1 MAYKWIS
8 QLPYRPDG
16 LFKKLAS
23 PNEGWSIS
31 DGVKDFDVPL
41 GKLDETAYQ
50 ILLRSIES
58 NKKIAIALPR
68 VKPGVSL
75 SIIAYLVVNR
85 FIGQHGRTLKDF
97 HPIDIKNE
105 QSIVIATQNRKLRD
119 FFLLS
124 SLRFSG
130 AKFPF
135 THFPISRIK
144 LTGELAPLVGRN
156 EAKGQIAMNPIVFYH
171 FDELDS
177 YPPSI
182 DNGYLLGELTE
193 TNSANLAV
201 KLCKF
206 IEKVKIT
213 SGLVLV
219 NKYSDD
225 VLEVLKTNGFS
236 IITIENEDILSS
248 LTISNGPNL
257 PSLNS
262 SLMKFPQQ
270 IALRLHLIEDKA
282 IESSL
287 TKVLQ
292 ILMSVSKKLGNEKPR
307 VFTRAWGIFYVLK
320 DLCVQLPGLE
330 QYRKRN
336 AWLKT
341 IKHNLQQTFKFPLNS
356 LDERDRNALAPIW
369 GTLEVEFTELYKN
382 LEIRNPKFEYIK
394 SLVQGNRQLSHCI
407 VFSSQAQAD
416 VLKEELLIDGI
427 LDDVEGDGTE
437 ISFINDLVRNSEQR
451 EEIMLSGVWKKTD
464 DAKIFSVLPKT
475 IHVIC
480 YSSELPA
487 FSSVLRRFGQNNA
500 SELRESMASLQEL
513 KYSVEPISMPN
524 SQSSWIVPDD
534 DSQLFIDYFKDIV
547 PEKIDEAP
555 DFDQLAEWEPVGEES
570 EDTLLEDSENTGDGG
585 TETIAVYKVIL
596 DNDKVIFIPADQDV
610 MAYSEDGE
618 IQSKLAETL
627 EPGDVILLYSHEQNR
642 EMFENVIQRTQEISG
657 VDVRVISLW
666 KTALKS
672 LREKYD
678 IKNPNSLRAYLH
690 DLERLNCQKTEQ
702 ASKMWLKG
710 TTLAPRDQ
718 IDIET
723 LLQLVELKNVQFVS
737 KLVHREIEKTRIFH
751 RVLGRRLKE
760 RLSTL
765 IRGENAQVISSEP
778 LEREID
784 EILEMAE
791 PTSIREISK
800 DVIFVQKSDVK
811 VNVLG

>member
-31 DGVKDFDVPL
+31 DGEKDFDVPL

-97 HPIDIKNE
+97 HPIEMKNE

-130 AKFPF
+130 SKFPF

-144 LTGELAPLVGRN
+144 LTGELTPLVGRN
-156 EAKGQIAMNPIVFYH
+156 EAKGQITMNPIVFYH

-182 DNGYLLGELTE
+182 DNGCLLGELTE
-193 TNSANLAV
+193 TNSTNLAI

-206 IEKVKIT
+206 IEKVKIN
-213 SGLVLV
+213 SSLLLV
-219 NKYSDD
+219 NKYSED
-225 VLEVLKTNGFS
+225 VLGVLRTNGFS
-236 IITIENEDILSS
+236 IITLENEDILAS
-248 LTISNGPNL
+248 LSIGSESNL
-257 PSLNS
+257 PSLTS

-270 IALRLHLIEDKA
+270 VALRLHLIEDKA
-282 IESSL
+282 IEGSL
-287 TKVLQ
+287 TKILQ
-292 ILMSVSKKLGNEKPR
+292 ILMSVNKKLGNEKPR

-320 DLCVQLPGLE
+320 DLCVPLPGIE

-356 LDERDRNALAPIW
+356 LDERDRNILAPIW

-382 LEIRNPKFEYIK
+382 LETRNPKFEYIK
-394 SLVQGNRQLSHCI
+394 SLAQSNQQLLSCI
-407 VFSSQAQAD
+407 VFPSQAQAD
-416 VLKEELLIDGI
+416 VLKEEFLLTGI
-427 LDDVEGDGTE
+427 LNDEGGDGVE
-437 ISFINDLVRNSEQR
+437 VSFINDLVRNSEQR

-464 DAKIFSVLPKT
+464 DAKIFSLLPKA

-487 FSSVLRRFGQNNA
+487 FSSLLRRFGQNNL
-500 SELRESMASLQEL
+500 SELRESISSLQTI
-513 KYSVEPISMPN
+513 KYSVEPVSAANP
-524 SQSSWIVPDD
+524 QSNWIVPDD

-555 DFDQLAEWEPVGEES
+555 DFDQMAEWLPVGEEDDPLQ
-570 EDTLLEDSENTGDGG
+570 EDTENTNNDES
-585 TETIAVYKVIL
+585 ETIAVYKVVL

-618 IQSKLAETL
+618 IQSKLAEAL

-642 EMFENVIQRTQEISG
+642 EMFENVVQRTQEISG
-657 VDVRVISLW
+657 VDTRVISLW

-690 DLERLNCQKTEQ
+690 DLEHLNCQKTEQ
-702 ASKMWLKG
+702 ATKMWLKG

-718 IDIET
+718 VDIET
-723 LLQLVELKNVQFVS
+723 LLQLVEFKNAQFVS

-760 RLSTL
+760 RLGTL
-765 IRGENAQVISSEP
+765 IRGESTPTTSSEP

-791 PTSIREISK
+791 PTAIREISK
-800 DVIFVQKSDVK
+800 DVTFVQKADVK
-811 VNVLG
+811 VNVLR

>member
-31 DGVKDFDVPL
+31 DGEKDFDVPL

-97 HPIDIKNE
+97 HPIEMKNE

-130 AKFPF
+130 SKFPF

-144 LTGELAPLVGRN
+144 LTGELTPLVGRN
-156 EAKGQIAMNPIVFYH
+156 EARGQITMNPIVFYH

-182 DNGYLLGELTE
+182 DNGCLLGELTE
-193 TNSANLAV
+193 TNSANLAI
-201 KLCKF
+201 KLCRF
-206 IEKVKIT
+206 IEKVKIN
-213 SGLVLV
+213 SSLLLV
-219 NKYSDD
+219 NKYSED
-225 VLEVLKTNGFS
+225 VLEVLRANGFS
-236 IITIENEDILSS
+236 IITLENEDILES
-248 LTISNGPNL
+248 LGIGSESNL
-257 PSLNS
+257 PSLTS

-270 IALRLHLIEDKA
+270 VSLRLHLIEDRA
-282 IESSL
+282 IENSL
-287 TKVLQ
+287 TKILQ
-292 ILMSVSKKLGNEKPR
+292 ILMSVNKKLSNEKPR

-320 DLCVQLPGLE
+320 DLCVPLPGLE

-356 LDERDRNALAPIW
+356 LDERDRNILAPIW

-382 LEIRNPKFEYIK
+382 LEARNPKFEYIK
-394 SLVQGNRQLSHCI
+394 SLAKSNPQLSSCI
-407 VFSSQAQAD
+407 VFTSQAQAD
-416 VLKEELLIDGI
+416 VLKEEFLLTGI
-427 LDDVEGDGTE
+427 LNDERGDGVE
-437 ISFINDLVRNSEQR
+437 VSFINDLVRSSEQR

-464 DAKIFSVLPKT
+464 DAKIFSLLPKT
-475 IHVIC
+475 VHVIC

-487 FSSVLRRFGQNNA
+487 FSSLLRRFGQNNL
-500 SELRESMASLQEL
+500 SELRESISSLQAI
-513 KYSVEPISMPN
+513 KYSVEPIGTSN
-524 SQSSWIVPDD
+524 SQSNWIVPDD

-555 DFDQLAEWEPVGEES
+555 DFDQLAEWLPVGEDDDS
-570 EDTLLEDSENTGDGG
+570 LQEDTESTGDGE
-585 TETIAVYKVIL
+585 TETIAVYKVVL

-618 IQSKLAETL
+618 IQSKLAEAL

-642 EMFENVIQRTQEISG
+642 EMFENVVQRTQEISG
-657 VDVRVISLW
+657 VDSRVISLW

-702 ASKMWLKG
+702 ATKMWLKG

-718 IDIET
+718 VDIET
-723 LLQLVELKNVQFVS
+723 LLQLVEFKNAQFVS

-751 RVLGRRLKE
+751 RVLGRRLRE
-760 RLSTL
+760 RLGTL
-765 IRGENAQVISSEP
+765 IRGESTPTISSEP

-791 PTSIREISK
+791 PTAIREISK
-800 DVIFVQKSDVK
+800 DVTFVQIF
-811 VNVLG
+811 LF

>member
-31 DGVKDFDVPL
+31 DGEKDFDVPL

-50 ILLRSIES
+50 ILSKSIES

-68 VKPGVSL
+68 VKQGVSL

-85 FIGQHGRTLKDF
+85 FIGQHGRALKDF
-97 HPIDIKNE
+97 HPIDMRNE
-105 QSIVIATQNRKLRD
+105 QNIIIATQNRKLRD

-130 AKFPF
+130 SKFPF

-144 LTGELAPLVGRN
+144 LTGELAPLVSRN
-156 EAKGQIAMNPIVFYH
+156 EAKGQITMNPIVFYH

-182 DNGYLLGELTE
+182 DNSCLLGELTE
-193 TNSANLAV
+193 TNSVNLAIR
-201 KLCKF
+201 LCKF

-213 SGLVLV
+213 SSLLLV
-219 NKYSDD
+219 NKYSED
-225 VLEVLKTNGFS
+225 VLGVLKTNGFS
-236 IITIENEDILSS
+236 VITFENEDILKS
-248 LTISNGPNL
+248 LDISNGSNL

-270 IALRLHLIEDKA
+270 VALRLHLIEDKA

-287 TKVLQ
+287 TKILQ
-292 ILMSVSKKLGNEKPR
+292 ILMSVNKKLGNEKPR
-307 VFTRAWGIFYVLK
+307 VFTRAWGIFYALK
-320 DLCVQLPGLE
+320 DLCVPLPGLE

-336 AWLKT
+336 AWIKT

-356 LDERDRNALAPIW
+356 LDERDRNILTPIW

-382 LEIRNPKFEYIK
+382 LEVNNPKFEYIK
-394 SLVQGNRQLSHCI
+394 SLAQNNRQPSPCI

-416 VLKEELLIDGI
+416 VLKEELLINGI
-427 LDDVEGDGTE
+427 LDDEGGDGVE
-437 ISFINDLVRNSEQR
+437 AAFINDLVRNSEQR

-464 DAKIFSVLPKT
+464 DAKIFSLLPKT

-487 FSSVLRRFGQNNA
+487 FSSVLRRFGQNNL
-500 SELRESMASLQEL
+500 SDIRESVASLQEI
-513 KYSVEPISMPN
+513 KYFVEPISMPS
-524 SQSSWIVPDD
+524 SQSNWVVPDD
-534 DSQLFIDYFKDIV
+534 DSQLFIDYFKDII

-555 DFDQLAEWEPVGEES
+555 DFDQLAEWLPVGEDY
-570 EDTLLEDSENTGDGG
+570 EDTLQQDSENMGDGE
-585 TETIAVYKVIL
+585 TETIAVYKVVL
-596 DNDKVIFIPADQDV
+596 DNDKIIFISADQDV

-618 IQSKLAETL
+618 IQSKLAEAL

-642 EMFENVIQRTQEISG
+642 EMFENVVQRTQEISG

-702 ASKMWLKG
+702 AAKMWLKG

-718 IDIET
+718 VDIET
-723 LLQLVELKNVQFVS
+723 LLHLVELKNAQFVS

-751 RVLGRRLKE
+751 RVLGRRLRE
-760 RLSTL
+760 RLGTL
-765 IRGENAQVISSEP
+765 IRGENDQATSSEP

-800 DVIFVQKSDVK
+800 DVTFVQKSDVK

>member
-16 LFKKLAS
+16 LFEKLAS
-23 PNEGWSIS
+23 PNEGWCIS
-31 DGVKDFDVPL
+31 DGAKDFDVPL

-50 ILLRSIES
+50 ILSSCIES
-58 NKKIAIALPR
+58 NKKIVIALPR

-85 FIGQHGRTLKDF
+85 FIGQHGRSLKDF
-97 HPIDIKNE
+97 HPIQMNNG

-119 FFLLS
+119 FFLSS
-124 SLRFSG
+124 SLKFSG
-130 AKFPF
+130 SKFPF
-135 THFPISRIK
+135 THFPISRIN
-144 LTGELAPLVGRN
+144 LLGELKPLVGRN

-193 TNSANLAV
+193 TNSANLAD
-201 KLCKF
+201 KLCRF

-213 SGLVLV
+213 SSLLLV
-219 NKYSDD
+219 NKLSDD
-225 VLEVLKTNGFS
+225 TLAVLRANGFN
-236 IITIENEDILSS
+236 IITFEHDDILRS
-248 LTISNGPNL
+248 LNTSNESNL

-262 SLMKFPQQ
+262 SLKLFPQQ
-270 IALRLHLIEDKA
+270 VTLKLHLIEDKA
-282 IESSL
+282 IENSL
-287 TKVLQ
+287 GKILQ
-292 ILMSVSKKLGNEKPR
+292 ILMSVNKKLGAEKPR
-307 VFTRAWGIFYVLK
+307 VFTRTWGIFYTLK
-320 DLCVQLPGLE
+320 DLCVPLTNLE

-341 IKHNLQQTFKFPLNS
+341 VKHNIQQTFKFPLNS
-356 LDERDRNALAPIW
+356 LNDGDRNILAPIW

-382 LEIRNPKFEYIK
+382 LETRNPKYEYLK
-394 SLVQGNRQLSHCI
+394 SLVQDTQSSLPSI
-407 VFSSQAQAD
+407 VFPSLAQAD
-416 VLKEELLIDGI
+416 VLKEELLINGLLNEDDGEN
-427 LDDVEGDGTE
+427 VEV
-437 ISFINDLVRNSEQR
+437 SFINDLVRGSEQR
-451 EEIMLSGVWKKTD
+451 EEIMLPGIWKKNE
-464 DAKIFSVLPKT
+464 DAKIFSLLPKT
-475 IHVIC
+475 INVIC

-487 FSSVLRRFGQNNA
+487 FPTLLRRFNNDNS
-500 SELRESMASLQEL
+500 SELRESMASLQTI
-513 KYSVEPISMPN
+513 KYTIEPIPTSG
-524 SQSSWIVPDD
+524 SDVKWVVPDV

-547 PEKIDEAP
+547 PEKVDEAP
-555 DFDQLAEWEPVGEES
+555 DFDQVSEWLPVGEDD
-570 EDTLLEDSENTGDGG
+570 EDTLQEDIESTSDGE
-585 TETIAVYKVIL
+585 TETIAVYKVTL
-596 DNDKVIFIPADQDV
+596 DNDKIIFIPADQDV

-618 IQSKLAETL
+618 IQSKLAEAL

-642 EMFENVIQRTQEISG
+642 EMFDSVVQRTQEISG
-657 VDVRVISLW
+657 VDTRVISLW

-690 DLERLNCQKTEQ
+690 DLKHLDCQKTEQ
-702 ASKMWLKG
+702 AAKMWLKG

-723 LLQLVELKNVQFVS
+723 LLHLVEFKNTQFVT

-751 RVLGRRLKE
+751 RVLGRRLREK
-760 RLSTL
+760 LSNL
-765 IRGENAQVISSEP
+765 IRGENAQVVSSEP

-791 PTSIREISK
+791 PTAIREISK
-800 DVIFVQKSDVK
+800 DITFVQKSDVK